1 MKRVLA
7 VLGILA
13 VLLVLAGVAIVLLVD
28 VNAHK
33 PRIEAA
39 VSDALGMEFRILGRA
54 ALRLTPS
61 ASISLSDVRLRNRGT
76 DLATAEALRVGVL
89 LRPLLRREVVVT
101 EVVLEKP
108 VLRIE
113 KGTDGKF
120 NYETDPRPAKPPSGE
135 GAAAGAPL
143 AVASGSVRNGSFV
156 YVDRKD
162 GTKTEISGVELSVR
176 DLSIPADSGTPLATG
191 VSFTGTLRLKEL
203 AAKDLSVS
211 DVAATV
217 SASGGIYDIRPFTM
231 KLFGGRGEGGIR
243 VDLSKEKADVEVKY
257 ALSEF
262 RAEESLAAVSGKKFL
277 SGPLTIEPD
286 LSFHGKGAAE
296 MKRTLRGRLSLR
308 GEGLTLHGMDVDA
321 VLSKVEEAQKMNLA
335 DVGAFLLA
343 GPLGSA
349 AVKGYRF
356 GGVYGSAA
364 REGESRVTRL
374 VSDWTVRDGV
384 AVARDVAFSTPR
396 NRIALT
402 GRLDLVNERFVD
414 VTVAVLD
421 AKGCAKVRQK
431 ISGPFGDP
439 TVDKVSVIQSAAASV
454 LGLFERAKRL
464 IGASRCEPFYMGS
477 VPHPG

>member
-1 MKRVLA
+1 MKRVA
-7 VLGILA
+7 VVLGILA
-13 VLLVLAGVAIVLLVD
+13 VLLVLAGVAILVLVD

-39 VSDALGMEFRILGRA
+39 VSDALGMEFRILGKA
-54 ALRLTPS
+54 ALRLAPS

-76 DLATAEALRVGVL
+76 DLATAESLRVGVL
-89 LRPLLRREVVVT
+89 LRPLLRREVAVT
-101 EVVLEKP
+101 EIVLEKP

-113 KGTDGKF
+113 KGADGKF
-120 NYETDPRPAKPPSGE
+120 NYETVPRPKKTPAGE

-143 AVASGSVRNGSFV
+143 AVASGSVRDGRLIFE
-156 YVDRKD
+156 DRKE
-162 GTKTEISGVELSVR
+162 GTKTELSGVELSIR
-176 DLSIPADSGTPLATG
+176 DLSIPTAPDAPMIRGL
-191 VSFTGTLRLKEL
+191 SFLGTLRFAELSSKE
-203 AAKDLSVS
+203 LSVS
-211 DVAATV
+211 DVDAAV

-231 KLFGGRGEGGIR
+231 KLFGGKGEGGIR
-243 VDLSKEKADVEVKY
+243 VDLSKERADVQVKY
-257 ALSEF
+257 ALSKF
-262 RAEESLAAVSGKKFL
+262 RAEESLAVVSRKKFL

-321 VLSKVEEAQKMNLA
+321 VLSKVEEAQKLNLA

-356 GGVYGSAA
+356 GGVYGTAA

-374 VSDWTVRDGV
+374 VSDWTVRDGI
-384 AVARDVAFSTPR
+384 AHARDVAFSTPR
-396 NRIALT
+396 NRIALA

-421 AKGCAKVRQK
+421 EKGCAKVRQK
-431 ISGPFGDP
+431 ISGPFSDP

-454 LGLFERAKRL
+454 IGLFERAKRL
-464 IGASRCEPFYMGS
+464 IGASRCEPFYTGS